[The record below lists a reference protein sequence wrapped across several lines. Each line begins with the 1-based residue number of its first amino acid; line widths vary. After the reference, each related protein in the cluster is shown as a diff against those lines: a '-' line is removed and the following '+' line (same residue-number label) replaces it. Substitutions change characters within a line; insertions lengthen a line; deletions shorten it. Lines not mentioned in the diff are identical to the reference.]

1 MSLDCVCPSRLD
13 TFFDDGG
20 ATAYPRYE
28 FSFKRLSL
36 VSNISGSPLEPLKGK
51 ARTACTTILGTIFDV
66 WEL

>member
-28 FSFKRLSL
+28 FSFKSNAIKIL
-36 VSNISGSPLEPLKGK
+36 VDWYLNCKTGH
-51 ARTACTTILGTIFDV
+51 
-66 WEL
+66 